1 LPIFSGISKYQDF
14 VDALAECVAEW
25 RIVPRC
31 AMADMS
37 HVMMKR
43 SDDDVPLPIPT
54 ISPLDCYVPYPV
66 QNSIPYFPEE
76 LKRQCLEELA
86 DCFEAK

>member
-37 HVMMKR
+37 HVMLRR
-43 SDDDVPLPIPT
+43 SDDAPLS

-86 DCFEAK
+86 ECFEAK